1 MLPMNAAPTLKLS
14 VLAIA
19 LFQISSA
26 YADTTHINSHDDSEA
41 LPTVTL
47 PAITV
52 YAPVASTPIL
62 GTAAMLKRSDINS
75 KQVAMSDTATILTKI
90 PGINV
95 QSAGGISNLP
105 VIRGLADNRLRILV
119 DGVDSIA
126 SCPNSMNSP
135 LSYIAPSAVAEATVY
150 AGVTPV
156 SVGGNSIGGTIIVD
170 TAEPVFSADSALITS
185 GEVGAFYRS
194 NGNSYGANLSTT
206 LADDTFSLT
215 YKGSYAQSDNY
226 KAGGDFKSYTATGNP
241 NQSLAKD
248 EVGSTAFESKNQSLD
263 LAYKN
268 GDHLLQGTYLWQRV
282 PKELYPNQR
291 MDMLDN
297 QLDRINLRYK
307 GELNWGQLEAQAYT
321 ENVDHYMNFGEDKRY
336 WYGKDSGMGIDG
348 QACAA
353 GTPTCANGMPMYTSS
368 KTVGANIKGSLALAD
383 QSNIKVGAE
392 YQDYSVDDWWPA
404 SGGGMFPNAF
414 QNINDGERQRLGI
427 YAEWEKSITPKWTTQ
442 LGARFENVR
451 TSAGEV
457 HGYKTEAPDMANQLR
472 DSANFNAS
480 DRRTTDHNIDV
491 TAIARYDIDAQRSIE
506 LGAAH
511 KERTPSLY
519 ERYTWS
525 TWPMAAIM
533 NNTVGDGNGYF
544 GDPNLRPEKSN
555 TLSATFDWRSNEG
568 SWGIKSTPYY
578 SQIDDYV
585 DAVQWDSAA
594 NTPAATQTADQY
606 NVLRY
611 TNQDARIYGID
622 ITADRDLANNAWGY
636 WGLSG
641 SLSYSNGKN
650 KDTGSDLYNIMPLNG
665 SVALHHE
672 NSGWKNQ
679 IEVVGVTAKNKVS
692 EPRNEIKTS
701 GYGLLNLSTGY
712 QWQDIS
718 IEAGIDNV
726 FDKNYALPLGGAYMG
741 QGKTMSMNGELAPG
755 SNWGSSVPGMGRS
768 FFMGVNYKF

>member
-1 MLPMNAAPTLKLS
+1 MSMLPMNAAPTLKLS

-52 YAPVASTPIL
+52 YAPVVSTPIL
-62 GTAAMLKRSDINS
+62 GTAATLKRSDINS
-75 KQVAMSDTATILTKI
+75 KQAAMSDTATILTKI
-90 PGINV
+90 SGINV

-156 SVGGNSIGGTIIVD
+156 SVGGNSIGGTIVVD
-170 TAEPVFSADSALITS
+170 TAEPVFSADSALVSS

-321 ENVDHYMNFGEDKRY
+321 ENVEHYMNFGDDKQFL
-336 WYGKDSGMGIDG
+336 YGD
-348 QACAA
+348 AV
-353 GTPTCANGMPMYTSS
+353 GMPMYTDSE
-368 KTVGANIKGSLALAD
+368 TIGANLKGIID
-383 QSNIKVGAE
+383 VTNQGTVTVGAE
-392 YQDYSVDDWWPA
+392 YQDYTL
-404 SGGGMFPNAF
+404 
-414 QNINDGERQRLGI
+414 ND
-427 YAEWEKSITPKWTTQ
+427 
-442 LGARFENVR
+442 
-451 TSAGEV
+451 
-457 HGYKTEAPDMANQLR
+457 
-472 DSANFNAS
+472 
-480 DRRTTDHNIDV
+480 
-491 TAIARYDIDAQRSIE
+491 
-506 LGAAH
+506 
-511 KERTPSLY
+511 
-519 ERYTWS
+519 
-525 TWPMAAIM
+525 
-533 NNTVGDGNGYF
+533 
-544 GDPNLRPEKSN
+544 
-555 TLSATFDWRSNEG
+555 
-568 SWGIKSTPYY
+568 
-578 SQIDDYV
+578 
-585 DAVQWDSAA
+585 
-594 NTPAATQTADQY
+594 
-606 NVLRY
+606 
-611 TNQDARIYGID
+611 
-622 ITADRDLANNAWGY
+622 
-636 WGLSG
+636 
-641 SLSYSNGKN
+641 
-650 KDTGSDLYNIMPLNG
+650 
-665 SVALHHE
+665 
-672 NSGWKNQ
+672 
-679 IEVVGVTAKNKVS
+679 
-692 EPRNEIKTS
+692 
-701 GYGLLNLSTGY
+701 
-712 QWQDIS
+712 
-718 IEAGIDNV
+718 
-726 FDKNYALPLGGAYMG
+726 
-741 QGKTMSMNGELAPG
+741 
-755 SNWGSSVPGMGRS
+755 
-768 FFMGVNYKF
+768 

>member
-1 MLPMNAAPTLKLS
+1 MSMLPMNAAPTLKLS

-52 YAPVASTPIL
+52 YAPVVSTPIL
-62 GTAAMLKRSDINS
+62 GTAATLKRSDINS

-90 PGINV
+90 SGINV

-170 TAEPVFSADSALITS
+170 TAEPVFSADSTLVSS

-263 LAYKN
+263 IAYKN

-321 ENVDHYMNFGEDKRY
+321 ENVEHYMNFGDDKQFL
-336 WYGKDSGMGIDG
+336 YGD
-348 QACAA
+348 AV
-353 GTPTCANGMPMYTSS
+353 GMPMYTDSE
-368 KTVGANIKGSLALAD
+368 TIGANLKGIID
-383 QSNIKVGAE
+383 VTNQGTVTVGAE
-392 YQDYSVDDWWPA
+392 YQDYTLNDLWPA
-404 SGGGMFPNAF
+404 SGTMMMSPNEF
-414 QNINDGERQRLGI
+414 QNINNGQRQRIGV
-427 YAEWEKSITPKWTTQ
+427 YGEWEKPITPKWTTQ
-442 LGARFENVR
+442 IGARYERIR
-451 TSAGEV
+451 TSADEV
-457 HGYKTEAPDMANQLR
+457 SGYNTIMMTNQGR
-472 DSANFNAS
+472 DSAIFNAS
-480 DRRTTDHNIDV
+480 DRSSTDHNIDV
-491 TAIARYDIDAQRSIE
+491 TAIARYDIDAQRSVE

-511 KERTPSLY
+511 KDRTPSLY

-578 SQIDDYV
+578 SQIDDYI
-585 DAVQWDSAA
+585 DAVQWNSAA
-594 NTPAATQTADQY
+594 NTPAANQTANRY

-712 QWQDIS
+712 QWQDIR

-741 QGKTMSMNGELAPG
+741 QGKTMSMNSELAPG
-755 SNWGSSVPGMGRS
+755 SNWGTSVPGMGRS